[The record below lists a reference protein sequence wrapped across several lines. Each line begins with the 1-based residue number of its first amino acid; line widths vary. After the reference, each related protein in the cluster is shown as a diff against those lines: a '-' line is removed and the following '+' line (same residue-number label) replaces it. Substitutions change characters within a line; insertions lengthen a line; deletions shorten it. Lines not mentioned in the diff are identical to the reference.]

1 MVTDYKLTYLSKIL
15 SKIDKKGFE
24 TYVITRIWNKL
35 DNLDVKIICQQ
46 YVKRDNGYA
55 LLDLYFPQINFG
67 VEVNE
72 SYHNKP
78 VQATEDEI
86 RKRDVETAVGV
97 EMMVVDCSKSI
108 DEVHQQIDNIVAT
121 INNRIASSPNFK
133 PWQGNLTPVDYK
145 NKGVLKVE
153 DDIILS
159 NTDEICQIF
168 GLKEAPKRGFL
179 RKGGVEISNGYLVWW
194 PNAKHPIWINEM
206 SDNGNTIVEYNND
219 PNKRTAHVNDISEN
233 KQDELRITFY
243 RKRDNFGQNYYRFV
257 GVYKIDVEA
266 SKKDNMCIWR
276 RISTECIL

>member
-72 SYHNKP
+72 SHHNKP
-78 VQATEDEI
+78 VQATDDEI

-97 EMMVVDCSKSI
+97 ELKVVDCSKSI
-108 DEVHQQIDNIVAT
+108 DEVHQQIDNIVAM
-121 INNRIASSPNFK
+121 INNRIAASPNFR
-133 PWQGNLTPVDYK
+133 PWRGNLTPEDYK
-145 NKGVLKVE
+145 NGGVLKVE
-153 DDIILS
+153 NEIILS

-179 RKGGVEISNGYLVWW
+179 RTGGVNLSDDCLVWW

-257 GVYKIDVEA
+257 GVYKIDVDA
-266 SKKDNMCIWR
+266 SKKDNKCIWR